1 RAIKKGSGADG
12 GSGYESLNYEGY
24 GPGGVALIVEIL
36 TDNRNRTAS
45 SVKSSFDKNG
55 GNLGTPG
62 CVSYMFER
70 KGEII
75 IEKTPNSN
83 EDELMMIELD
93 SGMDDMKVYD
103 DSFYITTSTDT
114 FDNVLNSIKE
124 ANYSVVESDI
134 SYVPSIEVE
143 NLSPEDLEK

>member
-1 RAIKKGSGADG
+1 MD
-12 GSGYESLNYEGY
+12 L
-24 GPGGVALIVEIL
+24 GGVALIVEIL

-75 IEKTPNSN
+75 IEKTADSN
-83 EDELMMIELD
+83 EDELMMIALD

-103 DSFYITTSTDT
+103 DSFYITTPTDT

-124 ANYSVVESDI
+124 AKYSIVEADI

-143 NLSPEDLEK
+143 TLSPEDLRKIK